1 MPMKRTTIWL
11 KSIQVR
17 ELKLLARKT
26 EETVAGLIRVAID
39 EFLRRK
45 ATQKREEGPHG
56 SM

>member
-1 MPMKRTTIWL
+1 MKRTTIWL